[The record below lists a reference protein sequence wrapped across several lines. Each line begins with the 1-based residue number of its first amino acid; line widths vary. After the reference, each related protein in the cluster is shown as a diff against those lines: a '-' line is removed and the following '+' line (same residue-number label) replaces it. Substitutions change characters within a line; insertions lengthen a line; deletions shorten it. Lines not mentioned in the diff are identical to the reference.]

1 MGVLMFLRSC
11 LKMCFFSF
19 SNRLS
24 PVAGESSLLASFDL
38 DPKVFSF
45 EWGGD
50 FNENLAFNVL
60 TGLGKWML
68 GLELNFSM
76 FEVTS
81 RVLEVEHS

>member
-1 MGVLMFLRSC
+1 
-11 LKMCFFSF
+11 MCFFSF

-24 PVAGESSLLASFDL
+24 PVAGESSLLAPFDL
-38 DPKVFSF
+38 DDKFFSF
-45 EWGGD
+45 EWLGD

-60 TGLGKWML
+60 TGLVKRML